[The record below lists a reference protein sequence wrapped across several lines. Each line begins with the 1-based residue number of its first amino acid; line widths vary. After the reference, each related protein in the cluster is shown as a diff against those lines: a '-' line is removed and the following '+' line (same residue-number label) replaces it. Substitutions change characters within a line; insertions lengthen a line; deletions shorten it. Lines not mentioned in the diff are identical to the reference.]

1 MTLLPK
7 ITSTTNNLTTTQS
20 DCDPPFLVFG
30 DSVTLDETS
39 GLQNFTATPSPA
51 GDADDNDI
59 LLSALPSAFA
69 TRLTALGAGTAMDAA
84 LSGYTGAVGD
94 TGSNAF
100 TLNLTPGVNVLDIKF
115 TDSLGA
121 ALNGLDS
128 GLDTLDGTSILL
140 YTDTDNNILLGR
152 AGGPDG
158 AIVFAA
164 YIEETGS
171 PVSGGK
177 IWTVEYQPL
186 KHPDASNPDDALN
199 LLNKVFVSTVQ
210 DGFDLTNAP
219 SGQNLFLM
227 FTGANPT
234 VVDDGGVLRVSDP
247 TIIATGKDPADQ
259 SSGANIN
266 TGDRINTSQGG
277 GGVTIGTNNQMITE
291 QEGIR
296 LTFVTGARLD
306 VTVPNLSQTEAD
318 VEDNIDFT
326 AMFNATTASFD
337 VVQLQS
343 GKTAVVKI
351 SAYSTAVEDR
361 VDFVNGYANDT
372 SVAITNVRVFDK
384 STGLLIEN
392 SDGSVNDPGIAISFT
407 GGVATVTGVKANYQ
421 IEYTTSADHNRVLIE
436 NGAAVNA
443 RGDNHAD
450 FDIGGFSL
458 RHPSTITSEIGSQ
471 MIFEDDGPAAAGTA
485 EAGTVDEDGL
495 ANGIAGGVGD
505 VPGEVTSVSGNV
517 SAIFQSGVDVP
528 LTYSLSSDTSG
539 LPALSSGGVALVYS
553 VVGDT
558 LTAKAGTVDVFT
570 FSLSAAG
577 AYSFTLLQPL
587 DHPAGDDENDITLN
601 LGTLL
606 KATDKD
612 GDSVTAAAEKLVI
625 TIDDDTPTATGVAE
639 AGTVDEDG
647 LANGIAG
654 GVGDVPGELTTASG
668 SVTGIFQSG
677 ADVPLTYSLSSDTSG
692 LPALTSGGVALVYS
706 VVGDT
711 LTAKAGAVDV
721 FTFSLNAAGD
731 YSFTLLQPLD
741 HPAGND
747 ENDITLN
754 LGAMLQ
760 ATDKDGDTVIAAAEK
775 LVITVDDDTPTAAGT
790 AEAGTVDEDGLAN
803 GIAGGVGDV
812 PGEATTTSGNV
823 TAIFQSGADV
833 PLTYS
838 LSSDTSGLPAL
849 SSGGVA
855 LVYSVAGDT
864 LTAKAGA
871 VDVFTFSLNAAG
883 DYSFT
888 LLQPLDHPAGNDE
901 NDISLNLGTLLQA
914 TDKDGDTV
922 TAAAEKLV
930 ITVDDDTPT
939 AAGTAEAGTV
949 DEDGLAN
956 GIAGGVGDVA
966 GEATTASGNVTA
978 IFQSGADVP
987 LTYSLSSDTSGLPAL
1002 TSGGVALVYSV
1013 TGDTL
1018 TAKAGAVDVFTFSL
1032 NAAGDYSFSLLQP
1045 LDHPAGND
1053 ENDITLNLGAMLQA
1067 TDKDGDTVTA
1077 AADKLVITVDD
1088 DTPTATGTAEAGT
1101 VDEDG
1106 LANGIAGGIGDVP
1119 GEATTA
1125 SGNVTAIFQS
1135 GADVPLTYSL
1145 SSDTSG
1151 LPALSSGGVALVYS
1165 VAGDTLTA
1173 KAGAVDVFT
1182 FSFSAAGAYSFTLL
1196 QPLDHPAGND
1206 ENDITLNL
1214 GAMLQATDKDGDTV
1228 TAAAEK
1234 LVITID
1240 DDTPTATGTA
1250 EAGTVDEDGLANGI
1264 AGGVGD
1270 VPGEATTASG
1280 SVTGIF
1286 QSGADVPLTYSLS
1299 SDTSGLPALTSG
1311 GVALVY
1317 SVAGDTLTAKAGAT
1331 DVFTFSLNAAGDY
1344 SFTLLQPLDHP
1355 AGNDENDITLNLGTL
1370 LKATDKDGD
1379 SVTAAAEK
1387 LVITVD
1393 DDTPTATGT
1402 AEAGTVDEDGLAN
1415 GIAGG
1420 VGDVAGEATTA
1431 SGSVTGIF
1439 QSGADVPLTYSVSSD
1454 TSGLPALT
1462 SGGVALVYSVAG
1474 DTLTAKAG
1482 AVDVFT
1488 FSLSAAGAYSFTL
1501 LQPLDHPAGDDE
1513 NDITL
1518 NLGAMLQATDK
1529 DGDTVTAAA
1538 EKLVITVDDDTP
1550 TANGTAGAGTV
1561 DEDGLANGIAGGV
1574 GDVAGEATTASGSVT
1589 AIFQSGADVP
1599 LTYSVSSDTS
1609 GLPALTSG
1617 GVALVYSVAGDTL
1630 TAKAGAV
1637 DVFTFSLSAAGAYS
1651 FTLLQPLDHP
1661 AGDDEN
1667 DITLNLGAMLQ
1678 ATDKDGDTVTAAA
1691 DKLVITV
1698 DDDTPTA
1705 NGTAGA
1711 GTVDED
1717 GLANGIAG
1725 GVGDVPGEATTA
1737 SGSVTAIF
1745 QSGADVPLTYSL
1757 SSDASGLPAL
1767 SSGGVALV
1775 YSVAGDI
1782 LTAKAGATDVFT
1794 FSLNAAGDYSFTLL
1808 QPLDHPAGNDENDI
1822 TLNLG
1827 AMLKATDKDG
1837 DTVKAAA
1844 EKLVIT
1850 VDDDTPTANGTAVT
1864 GTVDEDGV
1872 INGIAGGIGDVP
1884 GEATT
1889 ASGSVSGIFQSGA
1902 DVPLTYSLSS
1912 DTSGLPALSSGGVA
1926 LVYSVAGD
1934 TLTAKAGAVD
1944 VFTFSLSAAGAY
1956 SFTLLRPLDHAA
1968 DNDENDITLNLGTLL
1983 KATDKDGDTVTAAAE
1998 KLVITV
2004 DDDTPTATGTA
2015 VTGTVDEDGLA
2026 NGIAGGVG
2034 DVPGEATVANGSV
2047 SGIFQS
2053 GADVPLTYALLS
2065 DTSGLPALS
2074 SGGVALVYSVAGDTL
2089 TAKAGAVDVFTFS
2102 LSAAG
2107 DYSFTLLKPLDH
2119 PAGNDEN
2126 DITLNLGTLLKATD
2140 KDGDAV
2146 TAAAEKLVITV
2157 DDDTPTATGT
2167 AAAGTVDEDGLANG
2181 IAGGIGDVP
2190 GEATTTS
2197 GSISGIFQSGAD
2209 VPLTYALSSDT
2220 SGLPALSSGG
2230 VALVY
2235 SVAGDTL
2242 TAKAGA
2248 VDVFTFSLN
2257 AAGDYSFSLLQPLDH
2272 PAGNDENDITLNL
2285 GTLLKATDR
2294 DGDTVTAAPDKLV
2307 ITVDDDTP
2315 TANGTAEAGTVDEDG
2330 LANGIAGG
2338 IGDVPGEVT
2347 TVIGNVTGIFQSGAD
2362 VPLSY
2367 SLSSNTSGLPA
2378 LSSGGVALT
2387 YSVLGNTLTAK
2398 AGATDVF
2405 TLSLTV
2411 AGAYTFSLLQPLDHA
2426 TGNDEND
2433 LVLNLGTLL
2442 QATDKDGDTVTAA
2455 ADKLVITVD
2464 DDTPTL
2470 AFGNLIG
2477 TGTDQAQ
2484 QGYWNL
2490 GTGADGLDANGLD
2503 ISLVNGQF
2511 TLVRPDDTTTT
2522 GTGTLVEQSPSPDA
2536 NGAYQFAGT
2545 LTGDF
2550 DNNAATANTTVHYT
2564 LSAYAN
2570 GTYALDLEEGF
2581 RSTIVLSSADGS
2593 LDAGGPDPVR
2603 TLTIGSEDIVFFG
2616 ANPLAP
2622 VSGANSIQTG
2632 IGLGAS
2638 DPTEAQLQTNPLP
2651 SFIGSAAL
2659 NVSTAG
2665 IGIANNLLQGD
2676 NQAAIGAADE
2686 SFVVNPQSLLTSMK
2700 VFIDNSVGGYN
2711 TATEDLY
2718 YRVFYEDGTF
2728 SNLIEVNTLT
2738 PEAGGQVSFTVEQS
2752 ATSLIDAVQ
2761 LTMARGEIKIPTIL
2775 FTHETESLASDVK
2788 LAFNATVTD
2797 KDGDTA
2803 TSAFD
2808 ANLFANDPADALFD
2822 FRLVGTTGERDAFN
2836 IDLSVAENQYQV
2848 SGFDAGAGQRDAVV
2862 LIGDPGAVV
2871 QSINNAGADSIVT
2884 VAETGGQITTITLV
2898 GVDLL
2903 NTDIVMGSV

>member
-1 MTLLPK
+1 MTGIALENVM
-7 ITSTTNNLTTTQS
+7 ITSKTTTSPTNDLTTTQS

-39 GLQNFTATPSPA
+39 GLQNFTVTPSPA

-277 GGVTIGTNNQMITE
+277 GAVTIGTNNQMITE

-337 VVQLQS
+337 VVQLQG

-558 LTAKAGTVDVFT
+558 LTAKAGAVDVFT

-601 LGTLL
+601 LGAMLQ
-606 KATDKD
+606 ATDKD
-612 GDSVTAAAEKLVI
+612 SDSVTAAADKLVI
-625 TIDDDTPTATGVAE
+625 TVDDDTPTANGTAE

-654 GVGDVPGELTTASG
+654 GVGDVPGEATTASG
-668 SVTGIFQSG
+668 SVTAIFQSG

-692 LPALTSGGVALVYS
+692 LPALSSGGVALVYS
-706 VVGDT
+706 VAGDT
-711 LTAKAGAVDV
+711 LTAKAGATDV
-721 FTFSLNAAGD
+721 FTFSLSAAGA

-760 ATDKDGDTVIAAAEK
+760 ATDKDGDTVTAAAEK

-812 PGEATTTSGNV
+812 PGEATTASGSVTAIFQSGADVPLTYSLSSDTSGLPALTSGGVALVYSVAGDTLTAKAGAVDVFTFSLSATGDYSFTLLQPLDHPAGNDENDITLNLGTLLQATDKDGDTVTAAADKLVITVDDDTPTANGTAEAGTVDEDGLANGIAGGIGDVPGEATTASGNV

-883 DYSFT
+883 DYSF
-888 LLQPLDHPAGNDE
+888 
-901 NDISLNLGTLLQA
+901 
-914 TDKDGDTV
+914 
-922 TAAAEKLV
+922 
-930 ITVDDDTPT
+930 
-939 AAGTAEAGTV
+939 
-949 DEDGLAN
+949 
-956 GIAGGVGDVA
+956 
-966 GEATTASGNVTA
+966 
-978 IFQSGADVP
+978 
-987 LTYSLSSDTSGLPAL
+987 
-1002 TSGGVALVYSV
+1002 
-1013 TGDTL
+1013 
-1018 TAKAGAVDVFTFSL
+1018 
-1032 NAAGDYSFSLLQP
+1032 SLLQP

-1077 AADKLVITVDD
+1077 AAEKLVITVDD

-1250 EAGTVDEDGLANGI
+1250 EAGTVDEDGLTNGI

-1299 SDTSGLPALTSG
+1299 SDTSGLPALSSG

-1331 DVFTFSLNAAGDY
+1331 DIFTFSLNAAGDY

-1355 AGNDENDITLNLGTL
+1355 AGN
-1370 LKATDKDGD
+1370 
-1379 SVTAAAEK
+1379 
-1387 LVITVD
+1387 
-1393 DDTPTATGT
+1393 
-1402 AEAGTVDEDGLAN
+1402 
-1415 GIAGG
+1415 
-1420 VGDVAGEATTA
+1420 
-1431 SGSVTGIF
+1431 
-1439 QSGADVPLTYSVSSD
+1439 
-1454 TSGLPALT
+1454 
-1462 SGGVALVYSVAG
+1462 
-1474 DTLTAKAG
+1474 
-1482 AVDVFT
+1482 
-1488 FSLSAAGAYSFTL
+1488 
-1501 LQPLDHPAGDDE
+1501 DE

-1550 TANGTAGAGTV
+1550 TATGTAEAGTV
-1561 DEDGLANGIAGGV
+1561 DEDGLA
-1574 GDVAGEATTASGSVT
+1574 
-1589 AIFQSGADVP
+1589 
-1599 LTYSVSSDTS
+1599 
-1609 GLPALTSG
+1609 
-1617 GVALVYSVAGDTL
+1617 
-1630 TAKAGAV
+1630 
-1637 DVFTFSLSAAGAYS
+1637 
-1651 FTLLQPLDHP
+1651 
-1661 AGDDEN
+1661 
-1667 DITLNLGAMLQ
+1667 
-1678 ATDKDGDTVTAAA
+1678 
-1691 DKLVITV
+1691 
-1698 DDDTPTA
+1698 
-1705 NGTAGA
+1705 
-1711 GTVDED
+1711 
-1717 GLANGIAG
+1717 
-1725 GVGDVPGEATTA
+1725 
-1737 SGSVTAIF
+1737 
-1745 QSGADVPLTYSL
+1745 
-1757 SSDASGLPAL
+1757 
-1767 SSGGVALV
+1767 
-1775 YSVAGDI
+1775 
-1782 LTAKAGATDVFT
+1782 
-1794 FSLNAAGDYSFTLL
+1794 
-1808 QPLDHPAGNDENDI
+1808 
-1822 TLNLG
+1822 
-1827 AMLKATDKDG
+1827 
-1837 DTVKAAA
+1837 
-1844 EKLVIT
+1844 
-1850 VDDDTPTANGTAVT
+1850 
-1864 GTVDEDGV
+1864 
-1872 INGIAGGIGDVP
+1872 NGIAGGIGDVP

-1889 ASGSVSGIFQSGA
+1889 ASGNVTAIFQSGA

-1944 VFTFSLSAAGAY
+1944 VFTFSLNAAGDY
-1956 SFTLLRPLDHAA
+1956 SFSLLQPLDHPAG
-1968 DNDENDITLNLGTLL
+1968 NDENDITLNLGAMLQATDKDGDTVTAAAEKLVITIDDDTPTATGTAEAGTVDEDGLANGIAGGVGDVPGEATTASGSVTGTFQSGADVPLTYSLSSDTSGLPALSSGGVALVYSVAGDTLTAKAGATDVFTFSLSAAGDYNFTLL
-1983 KATDKDGDTVTAAAE
+1983 QPLDHPAGNDENDITLNLGAMLQATDKDGDTVTAAAE

-2015 VTGTVDEDGLA
+2015 EAGTVDEDGLT

-2034 DVPGEATVANGSV
+2034 DVPGEATTASGSATA
-2047 SGIFQS
+2047 IFQS
-2053 GADVPLTYALLS
+2053 GADVPLTYSLSS

-2089 TAKAGAVDVFTFS
+2089 TAKAGATDIFTFS
-2102 LSAAG
+2102 LNAAG
-2107 DYSFTLLKPLDH
+2107 DYSFTLLQPLDH

-2126 DITLNLGTLLKATD
+2126 DITLNLGTMFQATD
-2140 KDGDAV
+2140 KDGDTV
-2146 TAAAEKLVITV
+2146 TAAADKLVITV

-2181 IAGGIGDVP
+2181 IAGGIGDVA
-2190 GEATTTS
+2190 GEATVANGSVS
-2197 GSISGIFQSGAD
+2197 GVFQSGAD

-2242 TAKAGA
+2242 TAKAGTT
-2248 VDVFTFSLN
+2248 DVFTFSLS
-2257 AAGDYSFSLLQPLDH
+2257 AAGAYSFTLLQPLDH

-2347 TVIGNVTGIFQSGAD
+2347 TVSGNVTGIFQSGAD

-2426 TGNDEND
+2426 AGNDEND

-2484 QGYWNL
+2484 QGYWNMAA
-2490 GTGADGLDANGLD
+2490 GADGLGAAGLD

-2550 DNNAATANTTVHYT
+2550 DNNAATADTTVHYT

-2622 VSGANSIQTG
+2622 ASGANSIQTG

-2686 SFVVNPQSLLTSMK
+2686 SFVVNPESLLTSMK

-2738 PEAGGQVSFTVEQS
+2738 PEAGGQVSFTVGQS

-2761 LTMARGEIKIPTIL
+2761 LIMARGEIKIPTIE

-2808 ANLFANDPADALFD
+2808 ANLFANDTADALFD

-2871 QSINNAGADSIVT
+2871 QSVDNTGADSVVT